1 VSGAFIMSFSI
12 HICDLWNILMTKV
25 TPLINTFAEVRY
37 QRSLMVKNE
46 LHSEYPSLADFMQS
60 LDQLSAIANNELMF
74 ILDFLYIMGR
84 KSDGTFIRFRNEI
97 ERWCLF
103 CWQSLNKGIF
113 QVGRKDIEAYI
124 EFVWKPD
131 KKWIGTSVQQ
141 RFKEKTGQFISNPKW
156 RPFVVKLAKSLV
168 KKNPDACADIDNYRP
183 SQESL
188 ISTFTALSVLYQHA
202 QMEEVCDKNFVPV
215 VKKSCPYLIK
225 QVQRKTPDTLSE
237 LQWEYVL
244 GITKEMADNDRQY
257 ERNLFIIVTLKSLYL
272 RVSELSEHAKWRPTM
287 SDFTKDDDDFWYL
300 TVFGKGNKVRSVTVP
315 QAYLDYLKRYR
326 HYRGLSSLPSP
337 DEDSPMLN
345 KLRGSGNMSS
355 RQIRRIVEQSF
366 DSAIKALYKDGFN
379 EDANY
384 LLAATTHWLRHTG
397 ATEDAG
403 SRPLKHLADELGHAS
418 SETTDKNYIQSNI
431 KDRARSGV
439 KRKI

>member
-1 VSGAFIMSFSI
+1 MVQ
-12 HICDLWNILMTKV
+12 V
-25 TPLINTFAEVRY
+25 TPLINTFAEIRY

-46 LHSEYPSLADFMQS
+46 LASEYPNLADF
-60 LDQLSAIANNELMF
+60 LNNLEHLSATANTELVF
-74 ILDFLYIMGR
+74 VLEFLYIMGR

-103 CWQSLNKGIF
+103 CWQTLDKGIF
-113 QVGRKDIEAYI
+113 AVGRKDIEAYI

-131 KKWIGTSVQQ
+131 KKWIGLSVQQ
-141 RFKEKTGQFISNPKW
+141 RFKPQSGQFLSNTKW
-156 RPFVVKLAKSLV
+156 RPFVVKVPKSV
-168 KKNPDACADIDNYRP
+168 AKKNPSAQADIDQYRP

-188 ISTFTALSVLYQHA
+188 IATFTAISVLYQHA
-202 QMEEVCDKNFVPV
+202 QMEEICDKNFVPV
-215 VKKSCPYLIK
+215 VKKSCPYLVK

-244 GITKEMADNDRQY
+244 GITKEMADQDPQY
-257 ERNLFIIVTLKSLYL
+257 ERNLFIIVSLKTLYL
-272 RVSELSEHAKWRPTM
+272 RVSELSEHAKWRPKM
-287 SDFTKDDDDFWYL
+287 SDFTKDSDGFWYL
-300 TVFGKGNKVRSVTVP
+300 TVFGKGNKIRSVTVP
-315 QAYLDYLKRYR
+315 DAYLVYLQRYR
-326 HYRGLSSLPSP
+326 CYRDLSSLPSP
-337 DEDSPMLN
+337 DEDTAMLN
-345 KLRGSGNMSS
+345 KLRGSGNMTA

-366 DSAIKALYKDGFN
+366 DYAIKALHRDGFA

-384 LLAATTHWLRHTG
+384 LMAATTHWLRHTG

-439 KRKI
+439 KRKV